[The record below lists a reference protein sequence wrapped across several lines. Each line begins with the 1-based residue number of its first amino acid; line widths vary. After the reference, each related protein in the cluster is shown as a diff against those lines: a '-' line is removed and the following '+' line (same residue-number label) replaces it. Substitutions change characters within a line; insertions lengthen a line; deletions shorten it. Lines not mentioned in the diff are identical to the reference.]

1 MSYRPSP
8 GNTQEQ
14 GAHTPYLR
22 AVRAHPL
29 LVVAVALVAVVAAG
43 VWQKARSAKYEATAQ
58 VLVTPLP
65 NAGPY
70 VGLPVV
76 TESSADP
83 SRTMQTATSV
93 LESPAA
99 TLATARQLGGGW
111 SKKRVGEAI
120 SVQPRGEANVVSIT
134 AKAGGAAEAARVAN
148 AYAHNALSVHVSQL
162 SSEATTQISQLQAR
176 QKILAAGET
185 AGAAQIAERLVALSA
200 VAAGHD
206 PNFSLLQSAISPTSA
221 SGSSTK
227 LILVLALLA
236 GLLIG
241 VGAAMTIEYLNRRVR
256 DEDEVLSLYPLPVLA
271 RVPPLPRGAL
281 DITSPELMPPGIR
294 EAFRTLQIQL
304 QPGGPESGGRA
315 IMFTS
320 PSPRDGKTSSAVDFA
335 LVLAAAKSS
344 VILLDFD
351 LRKPDIAE
359 RLGSETDYLDFFR
372 SNAGLDKVLSQS
384 HSTPSLRILSAHAQ
398 GDVTP
403 LLEAVSRRLP
413 ELLREAREL
422 ADYVIVDTPP
432 LGQVSDALR
441 AAAIVDEIVLVAR
454 PGNTDRVELTHTRE
468 LLDRMGHTPTGL
480 LLIGESGAGDVY
492 AGYGYDAAG
501 GRGDWPAGDT
511 SDAGSQDVV
520 EHDLARPSASSGSL
534 AGSGRRRSGPR
545 S

>member
-1 MSYRPSP
+1 MSYQSSPSSAP
-8 GNTQEQ
+8 EQ
-14 GAHTPYLR
+14 GAHVPYVR

-29 LVVAVALVAVVAAG
+29 LVVAVAIVAVVAAG
-43 VWQKARSAKYEATAQ
+43 VWQKTRSAKYEATAQ

-99 TLATARQLGGGW
+99 TLATAHQLGGNW
-111 SKKRVGEAI
+111 TKKSVGEAV

-134 AKAGGAAEAARVAN
+134 GKAGSGAQAASLANVYARNALTTHVTLLSGEAAIQIKQLQERQKTLSVAEAA
-148 AYAHNALSVHVSQL
+148 
-162 SSEATTQISQLQAR
+162 SSSQIS
-176 QKILAAGET
+176 
-185 AGAAQIAERLVALSA
+185 ERLVALSS

-206 PNFSLLQSAISPTSA
+206 PNFSLLQTAIVPTSA

-241 VGAAMTIEYLNRRVR
+241 VAAAMTIEYLNRRVR

-271 RVPPLPRGAL
+271 RVPPLPRGA
-281 DITSPELMPPGIR
+281 DEVTSPELMPPRIR
-294 EAFRTLQIQL
+294 EAFRTLQVQL
-304 QPGGPESGGRA
+304 ASSEEGARA

-335 LVLAAAKSS
+335 LVLATANRR

-351 LRKPDIAE
+351 LRKPDIAD
-359 RLGSETDYLDFFR
+359 RLGAHTDYLDFFR
-372 SNAGLDKVLSQS
+372 SSAGLDEVLDQSSTTPGLRVLSAR
-384 HSTPSLRILSAHAQ
+384 PQ
-398 GDVTP
+398 GDATP

-413 ELLREAREL
+413 DLLREAREL

-441 AAAIVDEIVLVAR
+441 AATMVDDIVLVAR
-454 PGNTDRVELTHTRE
+454 PGNTDRVELAHTRE

-480 LLIGESGAGDVY
+480 LLVGVSGGGEDY
-492 AGYGYDAAG
+492 AGYGYDASVG
-501 GRGDWPAGDT
+501 PGTWSTGDPAETLLDQA
-511 SDAGSQDVV
+511 D
-520 EHDLARPSASSGSL
+520 DLKHPDRDSEPL
-534 AGSGRRRSGPR
+534 TGSGRRRSGQR

>member
-8 GNTQEQ
+8 TNAPEQ
-14 GAHTPYLR
+14 GAHVPYLR
-22 AVRAHPL
+22 AVRAHPV
-29 LVVAVALVAVVAAG
+29 LVVVVAIVAVVAAG
-43 VWQKARSAKYEATAQ
+43 VFQKTRAAKYEATAQ

-93 LESPAA
+93 LESPTA
-99 TLATARQLGGGW
+99 TLATAHQLGGAW
-111 SKKRVGEAI
+111 TKKSVDEAI

-134 AKAGGAAEAARVAN
+134 GKAGSGAQAASLAN
-148 AYAHNALSVHVSQL
+148 VYAHNALATHVGLL
-162 SSEATTQISQLQAR
+162 SGEATIQIRQLQERQKGISAAEAASSSQIS
-176 QKILAAGET
+176 
-185 AGAAQIAERLVALSA
+185 ERLIALSA

-206 PNFSLLQSAISPTSA
+206 PNFSLLQAAIVPTSA

-236 GLLIG
+236 GLLLG
-241 VGAAMTIEYLNRRVR
+241 VAAAMTIEYLNRRVR

-271 RVPPLPRGAL
+271 RVPPLPRGAREV
-281 DITSPELMPPGIR
+281 TSPELMPPRIR
-294 EAFRTLQIQL
+294 EAFRTLQVQL
-304 QPGGPESGGRA
+304 ASVEEGART

-335 LVLAAAKSS
+335 LVLATANRR
-344 VILLDFD
+344 VVLLDFD

-359 RLGSETDYLDFFR
+359 RLGAHTDYLDFFR
-372 SNAGLDKVLSQS
+372 SSAGLDEVLAQSSTTPGLRVLSAR
-384 HSTPSLRILSAHAQ
+384 PQ
-398 GDVTP
+398 GDATP

-413 ELLREAREL
+413 DLLREAREL

-441 AAAIVDEIVLVAR
+441 AAALVDDIVLVAR
-454 PGNTDRVELTHTRE
+454 PGNTDRVELAHTRE
-468 LLDRMGHTPTGL
+468 LLDRMHHTPTGL
-480 LLIGESGAGDVY
+480 LLVGVSGGGDAY
-492 AGYGYDAAG
+492 AGYGYDASVGPGTWSAEDPTELLDEANG
-501 GRGDWPAGDT
+501 
-511 SDAGSQDVV
+511 
-520 EHDLARPSASSGSL
+520 LKRPSGDGGPLAS
-534 AGSGRRRSGPR
+534 SGRRRSTQR